1 LSIRVLVTGYGG
13 FLGAAIC
20 RSLVARG
27 YLVRGV
33 ARGDYPELQRL
44 GVEVIRGSV
53 TDPDVCDR
61 AVRGTD
67 AIIHT
72 AALAGVWGPKRA
84 YEQTNVEATDA
95 LIDASRRHNLRAFVF
110 TSSPSVTFDGSPQ
123 SGIDESVPYPT
134 KWMCD
139 YPRTKAIS
147 EQRVLE
153 ANDSGTMSTCAL
165 RPHLIWGV
173 GDPHLIPRVIER
185 CRTGRLRCVGD
196 GSNLIDTVHVENA
209 ALAHCLALERLLE
222 HDSRASGRAYFI
234 TDGEPQGCWDW
245 IRTIL
250 ECAGLRAPDRRIS
263 LQRAAR
269 IGAALEVVYSLLR
282 ISAEP
287 PMTRFVAAQLG
298 VDHYFKIDSARERL
312 SYQPEANR
320 AARVAQL
327 KAWLSNPSA

>member
-1 LSIRVLVTGYGG
+1 
-13 FLGAAIC
+13 
-20 RSLVARG
+20 
-27 YLVRGV
+27 
-33 ARGDYPELQRL
+33 
-44 GVEVIRGSV
+44 
-53 TDPDVCDR
+53 
-61 AVRGTD
+61 
-67 AIIHT
+67 
-72 AALAGVWGPKRA
+72 
-84 YEQTNVEATDA
+84 
-95 LIDASRRHNLRAFVF
+95 
-110 TSSPSVTFDGSPQ
+110 
-123 SGIDESVPYPT
+123 
-134 KWMCD
+134 MCD

-209 ALAHCLALERLLE
+209 ALAHCWALERLLE

-263 LQRAAR
+263 LQGAAR
-269 IGAALEVVYSLLR
+269 IGAALEVVYGLLR